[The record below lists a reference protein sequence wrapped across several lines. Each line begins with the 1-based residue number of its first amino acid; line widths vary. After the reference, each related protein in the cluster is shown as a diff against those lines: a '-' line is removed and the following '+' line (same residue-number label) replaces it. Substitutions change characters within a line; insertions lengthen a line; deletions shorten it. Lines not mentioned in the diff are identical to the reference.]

1 MLFENLLQPNVASF
15 TTIMVSIIC
24 PSFTKKVEDD
34 ASILILYVIHF
45 LTANLYET
53 VICCLF
59 VQGLH

>member
-1 MLFENLLQPNVASF
+1 MLFENLFQPNVASF

-53 VICCLF
+53 VICGLF
-59 VQGLH
+59 VLGLC